1 MPDDHRTTVMADRLN
16 AYKPA
21 ASARVHLL
29 LAALMWTVVGA
40 LLLFFGVRWV
50 LASRTAH
57 AAWLLAAAGVAGVL
71 KGELVLRR
79 AARRMIERIRARGDG
94 RCVGGFLSWRTW
106 AFVAVMAGAGR
117 MLRGGAVPRI
127 IVGLIYA
134 AVGTALLLS
143 VRRLWHAW
151 YVHGTG
157 A

>member
-50 LASRTAH
+50 LASQTAH
-57 AAWLLAAAGVAGVL
+57 AAWLLAAAALAGVL

-106 AFVAVMAGAGR
+106 AFVAVMAAAGR
-117 MLRGGAVPRI
+117 LLRGSAVPRI
-127 IVGLIYA
+127 VVGVIYA

-151 YVHGTG
+151 YVHG
-157 A
+157 ANP

>member
-1 MPDDHRTTVMADRLN
+1 MADRLN

-50 LASRTAH
+50 LTSQTAH
-57 AAWLLAAAGVAGVL
+57 AAWLLAVAAAAGVL
-71 KGELVLRR
+71 KAELVLRR
-79 AARRMIERIRARGDG
+79 AARRTIERIRARGDG
-94 RCVGGFLSWRTW
+94 RCVGGFLSWQTW
-106 AFVAVMAGAGR
+106 AFVGVMAAAGR
-117 MLRGGAVPRI
+117 LLRGGPAPRI
-127 IVGLIYA
+127 IVGVIYA

-151 YVHGTG
+151 YIHGTDP
-157 A
+157 